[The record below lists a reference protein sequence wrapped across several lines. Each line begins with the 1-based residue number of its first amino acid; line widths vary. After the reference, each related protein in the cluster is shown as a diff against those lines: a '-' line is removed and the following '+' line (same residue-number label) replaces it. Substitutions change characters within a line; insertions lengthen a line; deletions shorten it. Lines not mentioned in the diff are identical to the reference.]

1 MRWILLISF
10 YFVCLAQFTA
20 QNLPIVLHNNQK
32 CYQYI
37 VQEAQTLK
45 DLETIFGTTT
55 EELLDFN
62 EGLERGPEPGKMVFI
77 PVKRGAILHQVQA
90 KETLYGLSRIYE
102 VSVDSLMS
110 WNPAAQ
116 NGINVGQ
123 KILIKNAVLPFDPAA
138 PMASPQ
144 TSAPVFA
151 YKLSDTL
158 IKYSVQDTETLYS
171 ISKRFMIST
180 DSLMKLNALSSSKVR
195 PGQQL
200 LIPIKQERTAPVQ
213 VPVVPSPL
221 PKTTSNYQFPVA
233 KQAQY
238 RIAVFLPFQLDSSAG
253 QNRFVAAAALD
264 YYMGMKLALD
274 SLRLQGLQAEVFV
287 YDEQMKPAALAAL
300 LQGAELK
307 EMDLIFSP
315 LQEKP
320 AALVATFAKEQQIPM
335 VFPVQL
341 PKEITNQS
349 AKFISY
355 TPQDA
360 ILIEQLAATLH
371 ANFQGSSVVL
381 ISSPLAQD
389 QPSEQLFTAAFKAPS
404 TAQSKLKLQ
413 QATWA
418 NYKKFKAIGGPVIYV
433 SFSSDRQKVQEL
445 LQYASTDSLVMV
457 AGTKD
462 WLEWKELT
470 KIQSTTNDLAFIV
483 AVPSYFSYQ
492 AKAMIPLHKL
502 YRRKYSA
509 DLTKMACLGYDVTY
523 LIGQQLLGKS
533 AATQGYISKMRLKN
547 KVDGFGIENAL
558 CPVVLYQNGELIE
571 LDAQ

>member
-1 MRWILLISF
+1 MRWILLISLF
-10 YFVCLAQFTA
+10 FACLTQITA
-20 QNLPIVLHNNQK
+20 QNLPIVIHNNQK
-32 CYQYI
+32 CYQYTI
-37 VQEAQTLK
+37 QEGQGLK
-45 DLETIFGTTT
+45 DLEIIFGTTT
-55 EELLDFN
+55 EELLDLN
-62 EGLERGPEPGKMVFI
+62 VGLERGPEPGQIIHVG
-77 PVKRGAILHQVQA
+77 VKRGNKYHVVQS
-90 KETLYGLSRIYE
+90 KETLYALSKIYE
-102 VSVDSLMS
+102 VSVDSLMA
-110 WNPAAQ
+110 WNPVAQ

-138 PMASPQ
+138 PAASIQPS
-144 TSAPVFA
+144 TPVFA
-151 YKLSDTL
+151 HKLTDTL
-158 IKYSVQDTETLYS
+158 IKYTVLESETLYS

-180 DSLMKLNALSSSKVR
+180 DSLMKINALTTSKVR

-221 PKTTSNYQFPVA
+221 PKTTSNFEFPVA
-233 KQAQY
+233 KQASY
-238 RIAVFLPFQLDSSAG
+238 RIAVFLPFQLDSTAG

-287 YDEQMKPAALAAL
+287 YDEQMKPAAFTAL
-300 LQGAELK
+300 LQGSELK
-307 EMDLIFSP
+307 DIDLIFSP

-320 AALVATFAKEQQIPM
+320 AALVAAFAKEQQIPM

-341 PKEITNQS
+341 PKDITSQS

-355 TPQDA
+355 TPQDVV
-360 ILIEQLAATLH
+360 LIEQLAASLH
-371 ANFQGSSVVL
+371 TNYQGASIVL
-381 ISSPLAQD
+381 INSPVASD
-389 QPSEQLFTAAFKAPS
+389 QTKEQQFIEAFKMPS

-418 NYKKFKAIGGPVIYV
+418 NYKKYKAIGGEVIFV
-433 SFSSDRQKVQEL
+433 SFSSDRLKVQEL
-445 LQYASTDSLVMV
+445 LQYAAADSLVMV

-470 KIQSTTNDLAFIV
+470 KIQSNNEIEFIV

-533 AATQGYISKMRLKN
+533 SITQGYISKMRLKN
-547 KVDGFGIENAL
+547 RADGLGIENIL
-558 CPVVLYQNGELIE
+558 GPVVRYQNGELFE
-571 LDAQ
+571 LNAQ